1 MVITLTGDNS
11 YELQRMLNGIISDF
25 TDTMGD
31 FGIERLDGEE
41 VDFNRLHEAVTSLPF
56 LTDKKLV
63 ILYAPSKNKQ
73 FIEKA
78 AETLKDASTESDVV
92 IVEPKLDKRLAYYK
106 FLKANTDYHELNTLD
121 QNGLAQWLVSTTK
134 DRKGT
139 LSLADA
145 RYLVNRVGANQQ
157 LVFSE
162 LEKLLLYDTVVSRK
176 TIDLL
181 TDETPQS
188 TIFQLLEAAF
198 SGNKKLALELYDE
211 QRAMKVEPPQIIA
224 MLAWQLHIV
233 AIIIAARSTPIDQ
246 IARDTKI
253 NPYVLRK
260 SSSIARHL
268 NLKTLKRLIAG
279 LLKID
284 MRLKTEP
291 INPDEVLKNYLFL
304 LNNVDK

>member
-11 YELQRMLNGIISDF
+11 YELQRVLNGIIVDF
-25 TDTMGD
+25 IDTYGD

-41 VDFNRLHEAVTSLPF
+41 ADFNRLQEAVTSLPF

-63 ILYAPSKNKQ
+63 VLHAPSKNKP
-73 FIEKA
+73 FLEKA
-78 AETLKDASTESDVV
+78 VETLKAAAIESDII

-106 FLKANTDYHELNTLD
+106 FLKTNTDFRIYDTMD
-121 QNGLAQWLVSTTK
+121 QNSLAQWLVAAAKERS
-134 DRKGT
+134 GT
-139 LSLADA
+139 LSLSDA
-145 RYLVNRVGANQQ
+145 RYLVERVGINQQ

-162 LEKLLLYDTVVSRK
+162 LEKLLLFSAQISQQ

-181 TDETPQS
+181 TEETPQS

-198 SGNKKLALELYDE
+198 AGNTRRALELYDE

-224 MLAWQLHIV
+224 MLAWQLHIL
-233 AIIIAARSTPIDQ
+233 AIIIAARNTPLDQ

-260 SSSIARHL
+260 SFGIARQL
-268 NLKTLKRLIAG
+268 SFSSLKLLISE
-279 LLKID
+279 LLTID
-284 MRLKTEP
+284 LRLKSEP
-291 INPDEVLKNYLFL
+291 IDPDEILKNYLFL